1 MVPKTA
7 CKALNISSHFPG
19 TTDAAWTV
27 LTKYWCDWLRRVAL
41 HLNPGKVDIM
51 SDKAPAAMAVTTT
64 KQSETIKDV
73 LGRDLIVKVVSTLE
87 AARLTRACGQD
98 AENQTYMTFAVMA
111 ASVRAIDGDPVMF
124 PNTIKSVEAIIERL
138 DDEGMQAVAKWA
150 QAKGEAKAAEDE
162 LQAAKN

>member
-1 MVPKTA
+1 
-7 CKALNISSHFPG
+7 
-19 TTDAAWTV
+19 
-27 LTKYWCDWLRRVAL
+27 
-41 HLNPGKVDIM
+41 M
-51 SDKAPAAMAVTTT
+51 SDKAPAATAVTTT
-64 KQSETIKDV
+64 KQSETIKDDM
-73 LGRDLIVKVVSTLE
+73 GRDLIVKVVSTLE

-150 QAKGEAKAAEDE
+150 HAKGEAKAAEDE